1 MTGAPAP
8 SRGARRARQERAA
21 RAGLLRIARRLPVRV
36 RRVLRR
42 PVAAG
47 QRLLGTW
54 RRSLRFRVVVI
65 TVGVGTLALVA
76 LGAYLTLEIR
86 AGTFSQRVEQVLSD
100 AAERTATGQESIDSA
115 TATTGA
121 EVQQLA
127 NDLVTSLQGSG
138 SGAVGTLLLRS
149 PSDLGLV
156 LIIDPVTD
164 RGLIGTITPE
174 LRAAVQREGGQQW
187 QSVAVP
193 DGETSA
199 PGVVVGS
206 PITLKSAGAYELYF
220 VYSLARENATLLFVQ
235 RTLGIGTVVLVL
247 LQAAMAWFLTR
258 RVLEPVRQAALTA
271 ERLSD
276 GRLDERMQL
285 RGDDELTTLAASF
298 NEMAASL
305 QDQIQRMEKL
315 SRMQQ
320 RFVSDVSHEL
330 RTPLTTIRMAGDLIH
345 GAREDFPP
353 AVRRSAELLVD
364 QLDRFDRLLA
374 DLLEISRFDAGAAA
388 LDVEESDIRVIVDRV
403 VEAHAPLAE
412 RAGTRVAV
420 RSPERS
426 CSADVDPRRI
436 ERIVRNLLVNAIEH
450 AEGGPVDVDIG
461 VDARAVAVAVRDH
474 GVGMT
479 AQDAE
484 HAFDRFWRADPARAR
499 TTGGTG
505 LGLAISR
512 EDALLHGGS
521 LEAWGRPGEGASFR
535 LTVPRRSGVV
545 VERSPLP
552 LAPEG
557 AGSAAPEGAAGAD
570 ASGPDS
576 RSTT

>member
-1 MTGAPAP
+1 MRTA
-8 SRGARRARQERAA
+8 
-21 RAGLLRIARRLPVRV
+21 LLRIARRLPVRA
-36 RRVLRR
+36 RRGLRR
-42 PVAAG
+42 PLAAV
-47 QRLLGTW
+47 RRFLGTW

-76 LGAYLTLEIR
+76 LGAYLTSEIR
-86 AGTFSQRVEQVLSD
+86 AGMFTQRVEQILGD
-100 AAERTATGQESIDSA
+100 AAERAASGQESIDSA

-121 EVQQLA
+121 EIQLLA
-127 NDLVTSLQGSG
+127 NDLVASLQGSG
-138 SGAVGTLLLRS
+138 SSAIGTLLLRS

-156 LIIDPVTD
+156 LVIDPVTD
-164 RGLIGTITPE
+164 PGLIGTITPE

-187 QSVAVP
+187 QPVAVP
-193 DGETSA
+193 EGDSTA

-206 PITLKSAGAYELYF
+206 PVTLKSAGAYELYF

-235 RTLGIGTVVLVL
+235 RTLAVGTVALVL

-276 GRLDERMQL
+276 GRLDERMRV
-285 RGDDELTTLAASF
+285 RGEDELATLAGSF
-298 NEMAASL
+298 NDMAASL

-364 QLDRFDRLLA
+364 QLNRFDRLLA

-412 RAGTRVAV
+412 SVGTRVVV

-426 CSADVDPRRI
+426 CTADDDPRRI

-479 AQDAE
+479 TQDAE

-535 LTVPRRSGVV
+535 LTVPRRCGMV

-552 LAPEG
+552 LAPEV
-557 AGSAAPEGAAGAD
+557 PLEEL
-570 ASGPDS
+570 GPDS
-576 RSTT
+576 RRTT